1 MLDILT
7 ELYAWNAEE
16 FLKLMVPAIHKETE
30 RLSAKST
37 DG

>member
-7 ELYAWNAEE
+7 ELHAWNAEE
-16 FLKLMVPAIHKETE
+16 FLKIMVPAVHREAEK
-30 RLSAKST
+30 LSAKST